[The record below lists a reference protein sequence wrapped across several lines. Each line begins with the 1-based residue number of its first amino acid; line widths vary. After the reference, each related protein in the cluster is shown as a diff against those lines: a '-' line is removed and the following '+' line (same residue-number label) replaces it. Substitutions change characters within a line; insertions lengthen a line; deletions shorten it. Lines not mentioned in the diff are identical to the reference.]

1 MKRFLCLLTAA
12 VMLLCLS
19 SCGMTQYEDAESYFK
34 ISFPESM
41 RVFEMANLSTDD
53 PALSEY
59 NIDPDV
65 LTAFKNED
73 GGVLLCQGRKGAHLQ
88 RGHIRQRGHHRHM
101 GA

>member
-41 RVFEMANLSTDD
+41 RVFEMASLSFDD

-59 NIDPDV
+59 NIDTDM
-65 LTAFKNED
+65 LKTFKEDD
-73 GGVLLCQGRKGAHLQ
+73 GGVYYAKD
-88 RGHIRQRGHHRHM
+88 
-101 GA
+101 